1 MTFNPL
7 CATTPDFSTLYV
19 FGAGGSGREV
29 AWLADQCWSG
39 RVRVIHLVDRPEF
52 LLGPVNG
59 RPVELLQDTVASP
72 DARFVVALGD
82 GRLRRTMAAACE
94 DAGLVATS
102 LVHPRVEASSRVE
115 IGAGV
120 VVCAGCVLTTDIRI
134 GRHVQINVG
143 CTVSHDV
150 EIGEAAT
157 LSPGVHVSG
166 AVHIGRGVFIGT
178 GASIIN
184 GEAQRPLVI
193 GDEAVIAAGACV
205 TGPVDAGALVAG
217 VPAVRKR

>member
-1 MTFNPL
+1 MTSHPFSQPS
-7 CATTPDFSTLYV
+7 PDFSTLYI

-29 AWLADQCWSG
+29 AWLAEQCWSD
-39 RVRVIHLVDRPEF
+39 RVRVVHLVDRPEF
-52 LLGPVNG
+52 LSGPVNG
-59 RPVELLQDTVASP
+59 RPIQLLGDVPASA
-72 DARFVVALGD
+72 DSRFVVALGD
-82 GRLRRTMAAACE
+82 GRLRRAMAAACE
-94 DAGLVATS
+94 DAGLVATR

-115 IGAGV
+115 VGAGV

-150 EIGEAAT
+150 EIGEGST

-166 AVHIGRGVFIGT
+166 AVRIGRGVFIGT

-184 GEAQRPLVI
+184 GQVQRPLVI

-205 TGPVDAGALVAG
+205 TGPVDAGAMVAG